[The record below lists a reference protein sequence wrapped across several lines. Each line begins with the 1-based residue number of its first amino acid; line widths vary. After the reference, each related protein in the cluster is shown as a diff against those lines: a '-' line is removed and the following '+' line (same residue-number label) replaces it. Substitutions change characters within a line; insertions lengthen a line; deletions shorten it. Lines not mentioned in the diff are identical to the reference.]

1 MPEHTQVIGTF
12 ALWKTVFARAVDCS
26 IEQQSTARLFGSRS
40 CRMVPVNH
48 PAQMNSNP
56 NCRSFASG
64 IRCPAGCH
72 SSLGNASCVPALKPC
87 ILSNGMRCFSA
98 ADRPDRHRSAVA
110 EHSHIECNCS
120 ACADTAHYA
129 NDSFA
134 CCVFVRKRRAEHRIQ
149 CVFPLG
155 EGALP
160 LHGAYILAPA
170 NMGFCGHLRACRR
183 TRYVT

>member
-1 MPEHTQVIGTF
+1 MPEHTQVIGNDLENRF
-12 ALWKTVFARAVDCS
+12 LRGPPIAVLNNNRRRGFLEADRAGWF
-26 IEQQSTARLFGSRS
+26 R
-40 CRMVPVNH
+40 NH

-134 CCVFVRKRRAEHRIQ
+134 CCVFFRKRRAEHRIQ

>member
-1 MPEHTQVIGTF
+1 MESIQECPSIRKSSER
-12 ALWKTVFARAVDCS
+12 LWKTVFARAVDCS

-40 CRMVPVNH
+40 CRMVLVNH

-56 NCRSFASG
+56 NCRSFAAG

-110 EHSHIECNCS
+110 EH
-120 ACADTAHYA
+120 
-129 NDSFA
+129 
-134 CCVFVRKRRAEHRIQ
+134 RIQ
-149 CVFPLG
+149 CIFPLG

-160 LHGAYILAPA
+160 PHGAYILAPA

>member
-1 MPEHTQVIGTF
+1 MPKRSET
-12 ALWKTVFARAVDCS
+12 LWKTVFSRAADCS
-26 IEQQSTARLFGSRS
+26 IEQQSAARLFGSRS
-40 CRMVPVNH
+40 RRMVPMNH

-87 ILSNGMRCFSA
+87 ILLNGMRRFSA
-98 ADRPDRHRSAVA
+98 AGRSDRRRSAVA
-110 EHSHIECNCS
+110 EQLHIECNCS
-120 ACADTAHYA
+120 ARADKARHA
-129 NDSFA
+129 NDRFA
-134 CCVFVRKRRAEHRIQ
+134 CCVFVRKRRAGHRIQ
-149 CVFPLG
+149 CEYPLG
-155 EGALP
+155 EDALP
-160 LHGAYILAPA
+160 LQGAYILAPA